1 MHQVVKQDRTDP
13 LGLGEL
19 LHGLLQV
26 AEGPLH
32 EALIVLEVIQQ
43 HIPQGLLGQH
53 LGVTQDDQPILG
65 SSQCHVQTPW
75 VAQEANALQYI
86 QSVSQPS
93 TCHNM
98 GCRTEGCAIKGHFDV
113 LIRCLLTCGL
123 SSCHPTQYETMM
135 HATLEHSKHSRV

>member
-1 MHQVVKQDRTDP
+1 MIHQVVKQDRTDP

-32 EALIVLEVIQQ
+32 QALILLEVVQEY
-43 HIPQGLLGQH
+43 IPQGLLGQH

-75 VAQEANALQYI
+75 VAQEPNALQYA

-93 TCHNM
+93 TCRNM
-98 GCRTEGCAIKGHFDV
+98 GCTTEGCARKERFDV
-113 LIRCLLTCGL
+113 LLLCLLTCGL
-123 SSCHPTQYETMM
+123 VPYHPMQPGPLFLVNACY
-135 HATLEHSKHSRV
+135 L